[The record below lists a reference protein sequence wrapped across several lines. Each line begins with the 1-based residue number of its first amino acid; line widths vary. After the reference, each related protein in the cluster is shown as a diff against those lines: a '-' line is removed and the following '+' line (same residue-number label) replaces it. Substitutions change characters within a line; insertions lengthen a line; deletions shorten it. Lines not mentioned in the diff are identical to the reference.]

1 MPNRPSSSPSPV
13 ETDVAGS
20 RPWADDD
27 QTPTRKG
34 KERAATANIHDES
47 TALNSRMRSPSMSSD
62 MGGRRAD
69 EDLLPTPKAGKGTM
83 QIEDESDDEQAV
95 DAAAYPPTTEQE
107 AETRRVEE
115 TLRRWEIAERQR
127 RKNARLS
134 TTREGAT
141 HSPTSSLVSD
151 VGRRA
156 SNFWS
161 TAKAPGLSSRYPHH
175 HTKLQSEDSL
185 DVVRLEAVSPTPTS
199 PNTPRTST
207 DHQNPFEIP
216 TSPFSDSHQ
225 ETAVMN
231 PSSDISLPSTHP
243 VPPGPPKPLGLPPPP
258 IDVPPKANNTPRMD
272 SSRREIE
279 EEEPPKVRWWHE
291 WLCGCGEG
299 PDRGGHNQAGSTNPF
314 E

>member
-1 MPNRPSSSPSPV
+1 M
-13 ETDVAGS
+13 EIQ
-20 RPWADDD
+20 DD
-27 QTPTRKG
+27 
-34 KERAATANIHDES
+34 
-47 TALNSRMRSPSMSSD
+47 
-62 MGGRRAD
+62 
-69 EDLLPTPKAGKGTM
+69 
-83 QIEDESDDEQAV
+83 SDDEQAV
-95 DAAAYPPTTEQE
+95 DTAAYPPTTDQE

-134 TTREGAT
+134 TTREGAM

-185 DVVRLEAVSPTPTS
+185 DVVPLEAHAEHTYK
-199 PNTPRTST
+199 
-207 DHQNPFEIP
+207 DHQNPFDIP
-216 TSPFSDSHQ
+216 ASPFADSQQ

-231 PSSDISLPSTHP
+231 PSSDISLPFTHP
-243 VPPGPPKPLGLPPPP
+243 APPGSPKPLGLPPPRTPPPP
-258 IDVPPKANNTPRMD
+258 IDTPPKTNNTPLMD
-272 SSRREIE
+272 SSRRAIE